1 MNTMEQKKTFITPA
15 VLQALSLHGETPILT
30 GSVAEQTTVTA
41 TGQEVQEY
49 DFSDESPFN
58 HEWGSNL

>member
-1 MNTMEQKKTFITPA
+1 MNTMKQKKTFITPA
-15 VLQALSLHGETPILT
+15 VLQALSLHGETPILA

-49 DFSDESPFN
+49 NFGDESTFN
-58 HEWGSNL
+58 HEWGSN

>member
-1 MNTMEQKKTFITPA
+1 MNTMKQKKTFITPA
-15 VLQALSLHGETPILT
+15 VLQALSLRGETPILA

-49 DFSDESPFN
+49 DFNENTFN

>member
-1 MNTMEQKKTFITPA
+1 MNTMKQKKTFITPA

-30 GSVAEQTTVTA
+30 GSVADQTTVTA

-49 DFSDESPFN
+49 DFESNTFN
-58 HEWGSNL
+58 HEWGSN